1 MPDFDDFDL
10 DRTPDREG
18 APRPY
23 RPSPSPPPR
32 GRLFPAL
39 LALLAIVAVGLLAVV
54 FFVFRT
60 PAGRKASVATP
71 SPPALPAA
79 TPAPTSLLP
88 SLDDSDGFARDI
100 AAGLAAHPEL
110 AFWLARTALIRTLT
124 VVVVNVAE
132 GDSPRPH
139 LDFLAPKQRFRAGS
153 RGRRTTPDPR
163 GFEGYNTFAHVV
175 ASLDAQACARGY
187 RTLEP
192 LFETAYRELG
202 HPEGG
207 FATALD
213 RAIHALLAAPVLGE
227 DVALVPHAIGFRYVD
242 PRLEALTAAQKQ
254 FLRTGPR
261 NVRLVQGKLRE
272 LAAALAPR
280 PSPRAP

>member
-71 SPPALPAA
+71 SPPP
-79 TPAPTSLLP
+79 
-88 SLDDSDGFARDI
+88 
-100 AAGLAAHPEL
+100 
-110 AFWLARTALIRTLT
+110 
-124 VVVVNVAE
+124 
-132 GDSPRPH
+132 

-192 LFETAYRELG
+192 PVETAYRELG
-202 HPEGG
+202 P
-207 FATALD
+207 
-213 RAIHALLAAPVLGE
+213 P
-227 DVALVPHAIGFRYVD
+227 
-242 PRLEALTAAQKQ
+242 
-254 FLRTGPR
+254 
-261 NVRLVQGKLRE
+261 
-272 LAAALAPR
+272 
-280 PSPRAP
+280 

>member
-1 MPDFDDFDL
+1 MPDLAHFDL

-39 LALLAIVAVGLLAVV
+39 LALLAIVAVGLLAVG

-60 PAGRKASVATP
+60 PARRQAPVA
-71 SPPALPAA
+71 SPP
-79 TPAPTSLLP
+79 
-88 SLDDSDGFARDI
+88 
-100 AAGLAAHPEL
+100 
-110 AFWLARTALIRTLT
+110 
-124 VVVVNVAE
+124 
-132 GDSPRPH
+132 
-139 LDFLAPKQRFRAGS
+139 LDFLPPKQRFRAGS
-153 RGRRTTPDPR
+153 RGRRTPPDPR
-163 GFEGYNTFAHVV
+163 GFEGYNTFADVV

-202 HPEGG
+202 HPECG
-207 FATALD
+207 FAPALD
-213 RAIHALLAAPVLGE
+213 RAIRALLAAPVLGE

-242 PRLEALTAAQKQ
+242 PRLEALSAAQKQ